1 MADQKDA
8 ILLMISG
15 GPDSATLAYKA
26 EQARK
31 AGDCKLHGI
40 YLRSGHPSDDME
52 IQAAN
57 DILQRVGGTL
67 EIIDISSTVAALGN
81 LRIMIHSQAAI
92 MRFGNGIA
100 LSIAT
105 AYAFQVRATKI
116 MLGLHADDAEESAEY
131 RQEFLDV
138 IQSASSIVDGV
149 GIPIEAPFLNMTKS
163 EVFRYGLE
171 LGVDYGITW
180 SCIRAGKVHC
190 GQCGACRA
198 RRRAFNLCGATDPTL
213 YSTQPLAL
221 ETANSH

>member
-1 MADQKDA
+1 MADSKDA

-26 EQARK
+26 EKARK
-31 AGDCKLHGI
+31 DGDCKLHGI
-40 YLRSGHPSDDME
+40 YLKSGHPSDDME

-57 DILQRVGGTL
+57 DILKRVGGTL

-100 LSIAT
+100 LSIAS

-116 MLGLHADDAEESAEY
+116 MLGLHADDGDESAEY
-131 RQEFLDV
+131 KQEFLDA
-138 IQSASSIVDGV
+138 IHAASAIVDGV
-149 GIPIEAPFLNMTKS
+149 GIKIEAPFLDMTKS
-163 EVFRYGLE
+163 EVFRYGLD
-171 LGVDYGITW
+171 LGVDYSVTW

-198 RRRAFNLCGATDPTL
+198 RRRAFNLSGAEDPTM
-213 YSTQPLAL
+213 YATEPLAL